1 MNEIAIDGSNFTLR
15 PTGIEFHGDLSRE
28 EWNALGE
35 KLSSVGKSIGFMIGD
50 WINYG
55 EMEWGEMYDEIQ
67 QRTGLDYG
75 TLANFAYV
83 AKRVHFS
90 LRNEKLDWNHHAV
103 VAKVKTSEDQSKW
116 LSIAEDE
123 KMSVRRLRRSVAA
136 NRIVSVKEMREDKS
150 DTGTS
155 TYMTWLNKLSQWWRQ
170 RTQADPV
177 TNWDEVDRARLKRDL
192 EPIVRI
198 YELL

>member
-1 MNEIAIDGSNFTLR
+1 MNEIAINGSNFTLR

-55 EMEWGEMYDEIQ
+55 EKRYGEIKDIEKL
-67 QRTGLDYG
+67 TGLDYG
-75 TLANFAYV
+75 TLRNFSHV
-83 AKRVHFS
+83 SKRVELS
-90 LRNEKLDWNHHAV
+90 LRNDNLDWYHHAV
-103 VAKVKTSEDQSKW
+103 VAKVKSPEEQRQW
-116 LSIAEDE
+116 LELAAE
-123 KMSVRRLRRSVAA
+123 KNLSVRRLRKSISLGHVATD
-136 NRIVSVKEMREDKS
+136 KEMEDDSS
-150 DTGTS
+150 DRGTS
-155 TYMTWLNKLSQWWRQ
+155 TYMTWLNKLSQWWKR
-170 RTQADPV
+170 RTESDPISD
-177 TNWDEVDRARLKRDL
+177 WEDVDRERLKRDL